1 MLLVTLFY
9 LFNFN
14 TPQVYDAIEYKG
26 QSYSLIGASPLESNL
41 YEKGVEETIL
51 KNGFN
56 TACWRGFVAQWKVK
70 DEHLLLTDLVSCGN
84 NENLFTPEFLSSIGL
99 KYDSTGVPFPYFNGD
114 LLLGRN
120 PISTPYFMDALFKE
134 EVALSIKD
142 GVVLESE
149 EFDNS
154 RTYISSYEDDIK
166 EFSRMLIW
174 NLDTTDFDLSKTER
188 FAVAISSGDHEKPI
202 SKVEILK
209 SSNEQLNPAIEAA
222 ILEFPEWSVIYQKG
236 KVTSHKV
243 AIYLTI
249 NREVVSKFK
258 FERH

>member
-1 MLLVTLFY
+1 MLLVTLLY

-26 QSYSLIGASPLESNL
+26 QSYSLIGASPLESYL
-41 YEKGVEETIL
+41 YEKGMEETL
-51 KNGFN
+51 LENGFN
-56 TACWRGFVAQWKVK
+56 TACWRGFIAQWKVK
-70 DEHLLLTDLVSCGN
+70 DEQLFLADLVSCGN
-84 NENLFTPEFLSSIGL
+84 NENLFTPEFLKSIGL
-99 KYDSTGVPFPYFNGD
+99 AYDSSGIHFSYFSGS

-120 PISTPYFMDALFKE
+120 RISTPYHMESLFKE
-134 EVALSIKD
+134 EAALSFEE
-142 GVVLESE
+142 GVLFESE
-149 EFDNS
+149 RFDNS
-154 RTYISSYEDDIK
+154 KTYISSYEDDID
-166 EFSRMLIW
+166 EFNRMLIW
-174 NLDTTDFDLSKTER
+174 NLDTTDFNLSKTER

-222 ILEFPEWSVIYQKG
+222 ILEFPEWSIIYKKG
-236 KVTSHKV
+236 KITSKKV